1 MWVVGKLL
9 LLFVMVF
16 GVITAFWFAQS
27 IWSKVHSVLETLLF
41 TQRLFPNMYK
51 TLLDRLKGQPKQG

>member
-1 MWVVGKLL
+1 
-9 LLFVMVF
+9 MVF
-16 GVITAFWFAQS
+16 GVITAFWFEQS
-27 IWSKVHSVLETLLF
+27 IWSKVNSVLATLLF